1 MALKAIEHEIDAH
14 LERVE
19 SAEDWQE
26 RIDGRAAEF
35 RKDTKKIREAESWV
49 SGTLSGDYY
58 TQVSLALYALHRLGL
73 TPGVTRALEGLA
85 KVQARAI
92 DGELSKMAEASLREE
107 EERIATDAA
116 EARMERAA

>member
-19 SAEDWQE
+19 AAEDWQE
-26 RIDGRAAEF
+26 RIDARAAEF

-58 TQVSLALYALHRLGL
+58 TQVSLALYALHHLGL